1 MESTAWYVAPL
12 SKLYVTPV
20 DGLVTNILPV
30 ATLHVGCVKTSVGTE
45 GVTGC
50 GFIVADTAVEVQPPT
65 LFLTITS

>member
-12 SKLYVTPV
+12 LKLYVTPV
-20 DGLVTNILPV
+20 DGLVTNMLPV
-30 ATLHVGCVKTSVGTE
+30 ATLHDGCVKTSVGTE

-50 GFIVADTAVEVQPPT
+50 GFIVADTAVVVQPPT